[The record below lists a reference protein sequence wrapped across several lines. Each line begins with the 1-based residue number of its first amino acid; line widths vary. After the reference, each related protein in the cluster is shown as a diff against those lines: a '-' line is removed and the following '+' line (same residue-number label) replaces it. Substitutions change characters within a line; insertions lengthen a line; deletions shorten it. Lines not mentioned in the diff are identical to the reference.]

1 MTEREEEVGMNFLEV
16 ESVPLELEFN
26 PSLSI
31 SRSSQKVIMVRL
43 KSSGSETRKT
53 LGEEAPKAYHTSNM

>member
-16 ESVPLELEFN
+16 ESVPLELEFK

-43 KSSGSETRKT
+43 KSSGSETR
-53 LGEEAPKAYHTSNM
+53 